1 MRIKSCTRTSGS
13 GMVSEGM
20 TVALVCAAC
29 AWPERSGA
37 EVDILEIKEQV
48 MLAGMFLTD
57 RLFERG
63 KMFIALKVSFAAAAA
78 AAAAITRT
86 SESTNNLMSG
96 LGRTRV

>member
-20 TVALVCAAC
+20 TVALVCAAS
-29 AWPERSGA
+29 AWPKRSGA

-78 AAAAITRT
+78 ITRT
-86 SESTNNLMSG
+86 SESTSNLMSG

>member
-37 EVDILEIKEQV
+37 EVDVLEIKEQV

-57 RLFERG
+57 RLFEQG
-63 KMFIALKVSFAAAAA
+63 KLFIALKVSFAAAA
-78 AAAAITRT
+78 ITRT
-86 SESTNNLMSG
+86 SESTSTLMSG